1 MKLTKTALPG
11 VLVLEP
17 RTFSDDRGFLFE
29 SWNSRQFHEVGLE
42 LEFVQDNHAFSHGGA
57 LRGLH
62 YQIEH
67 AQGKLIRAATGRI
80 WDVAVD
86 LRRSS
91 PFFGRWVGTWLS
103 GDNHRMLWIPP
114 GFAHGYYVH
123 RPAHCL
129 YKCTDF
135 YSPVFERTILWND
148 PELGIDWPLP
158 GSATPSLSSK
168 DLKGT
173 PFRDAEYFA

>member
-1 MKLTKTALPG
+1 MKVTKTALPG
-11 VLVLEP
+11 VLILEP

-29 SWNSRQFHEVGLE
+29 SWNSRQFREIGLE
-42 LEFVQDNHAFSHGGA
+42 WDFVQDNHAFSRGGA

-67 AQGKLIRAATGRI
+67 AQGKLVRAATGRI

-91 PFFGRWVGTWLS
+91 PSFGHWFGTWLS
-103 GDNHRMLWIPP
+103 GENHCLLWIPP
-114 GFAHGYYVH
+114 GCAHGYYVDE
-123 RPAHCL
+123 PAHCL

-135 YSPVFERTILWND
+135 YQPEFERTIAWDD
-148 PELGIDWPLP
+148 PDLGIAWPITKEAP
-158 GSATPSLSSK
+158 PSLSQK
-168 DLKGT
+168 DLEGT
-173 PFRDAEYFA
+173 AFRNAECFD